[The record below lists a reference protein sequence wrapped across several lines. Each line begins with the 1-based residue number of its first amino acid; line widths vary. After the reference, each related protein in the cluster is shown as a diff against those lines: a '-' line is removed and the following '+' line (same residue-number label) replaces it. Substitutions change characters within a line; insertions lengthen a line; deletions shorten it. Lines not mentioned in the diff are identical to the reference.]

1 MSGPSVV
8 SQLAMQAEP
17 GRLTLINAFD
27 KLGYKYMVGI
37 KLEDLPA
44 GYYATL
50 LISLVAPKIL
60 IIFSRPKHVSF
71 ARSHTLTSFD
81 DASVMLGSSTTH
93 ISKMSRSQERLIDV
107 RKSPLPLPITRQPEP
122 SENVLVLE
130 KIKKAPMK
138 TQATQTEACLGRKP
152 LPPNQLNL
160 SPRTIHR
167 VRKMYFSVYNYFLI
181 I

>member
-27 KLGYKYMVGI
+27 KLGYKYMAGI

-60 IIFSRPKHVSF
+60 IIFPDQNMSVSR
-71 ARSHTLTSFD
+71 D
-81 DASVMLGSSTTH
+81 
-93 ISKMSRSQERLIDV
+93 
-107 RKSPLPLPITRQPEP
+107 PIR
-122 SENVLVLE
+122 
-130 KIKKAPMK
+130 
-138 TQATQTEACLGRKP
+138 
-152 LPPNQLNL
+152 
-160 SPRTIHR
+160 
-167 VRKMYFSVYNYFLI
+167 
-181 I
+181 